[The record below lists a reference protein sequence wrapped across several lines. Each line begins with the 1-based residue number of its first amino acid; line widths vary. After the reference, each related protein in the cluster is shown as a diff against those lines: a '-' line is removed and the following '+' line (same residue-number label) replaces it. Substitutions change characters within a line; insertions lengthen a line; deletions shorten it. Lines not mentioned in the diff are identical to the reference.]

1 MMTEKEAS
9 ERWCPMVRVVIGP
22 DTESWQENMFDNR
35 GDVVTVNGLRCIGS
49 RCMAWRWHYEPG
61 LPVSAV
67 PGMSNGPI
75 VEGAPIQTDRG
86 YCGLAGK
93 NG

>member
-49 RCMAWRWHYEPG
+49 RCMAWR
-61 LPVSAV
+61 
-67 PGMSNGPI
+67 
-75 VEGAPIQTDRG
+75 QTDNKTWPTTPGQTERTSEPAG